1 MADSRAGGDGNQSM
15 MAATPALEPV
25 DLREQLAHIDRMRVE
40 LQKLNADTLKV
51 LQETT
56 LATPRLLFLGA
67 LTMAAMIGTV
77 AAIVKLFYSA
87 RVAAGDPAGNLSRL
101 RGLEPDAQSGRA
113 IWSKG
118 HTPRYG

>member
-1 MADSRAGGDGNQSM
+1 M

-56 LATPRLLFLGA
+56 LVTPRLLFLGA
-67 LTMAAMIGTV
+67 LTV
-77 AAIVKLFYSA
+77 A
-87 RVAAGDPAGNLSRL
+87 P
-101 RGLEPDAQSGRA
+101 
-113 IWSKG
+113 
-118 HTPRYG
+118 